1 MAFDLSTARPV
12 GAASPDQLTAPVAP
26 GGFDPST
33 ALPASPR
40 APSAATQNAPTSGLV
55 MGLRDPIDAGAQM
68 LPRALG
74 AITSLFG
81 LAPNR
86 VSNFLDSEAA
96 RVDNI
101 VKDTNAGYEANRR
114 ADAQTLSGV
123 VTGKQPEPGF
133 DWARMGGNMVNPAT
147 WLGGAPTKGMSL
159 LQLAGAGAKAGAVS
173 GALQPVLDTENFGTE
188 KAKQV
193 LAGAGSGAVLT
204 PAIVKGTA
212 GAANLVTKAQGAMEQ
227 RAAQRA
233 VDQQQIRIA
242 VTNTI
247 ISQGMRPG
255 DLPDVVLKAVE
266 RDVKQALE
274 TGSKIDPAAIFRKA
288 QFEAVGLT
296 DDAGPTV
303 GQLTRDSN
311 PMNFA
316 NEKNMSGVQ
325 LDRGARGMGND
336 LADRFQAQNQRL
348 GENFDNMGA
357 SGATDSGTAA
367 KEIMDGLRAA
377 DAPLKKGVD
386 DLYATARSMSG
397 GRVVD
402 LERDTFVKSA
412 NEALDKGMWGR
423 FVPENIRGVMNDIAS
438 GKSPF
443 NVDAEVQIDGILS
456 AAQRRAGKGSPEA
469 SAIGVIRDALRNT
482 PIARPGAPLNNAA
495 EDLAGQAAR
504 TVDEGVTD
512 VTARMAQPEALP
524 SGQKALPGPAAAGG
538 AVTDLKPVQPP
549 PKAPPAPPV
558 DEGEA
563 AREAFAQARRAA
575 RARFATIEDTPALKA
590 ALDNEA
596 PDDFVRK
603 FVINADARDLAAM
616 KKVLDG
622 SPAAKDQARA
632 QIAEHLKRAAFGENP
647 SGDKAFTADRYLK
660 TIRAIG
666 KQNLEVFFTPAE
678 LVRLNLAGKV
688 ASDINSIPSGAKY
701 ATNTSGTAAAVMN
714 LLSKFGAKFAD
725 AVPVIGP
732 TAKAVVGA
740 VGDKIGAVKR
750 QAAIDKALNPV
761 AEKITREL
769 SPQARRL
776 IEAPA
781 SAIGVTAGAATAAA
795 ATSRDGEPDM
805 ARARAIRADFRSGK
819 ITKAEAVKRLNDLGM
834 Q

>member
-12 GAASPDQLTAPVAP
+12 GDVPAAPVAP
-26 GGFDPST
+26 AGFDPAT
-33 ALPASPR
+33 ALPAGAPG
-40 APSAATQNAPTSGLV
+40 PSAANRNAPTSGVL

-86 VSNFLDSEAA
+86 VSEFMDREAG
-96 RVDNI
+96 RVDSI
-101 VKDTNAGYEANRR
+101 VKDTNAGYEASRV
-114 ADAQTLSGV
+114 ADALPGTE
-123 VTGKQPEPGF
+123 KPGF
-133 DWARMGGNMVNPAT
+133 DWARLGGNMINPAN
-147 WLGGAPTKGMSL
+147 WLGGGVTKGASL
-159 LQLAGAGAKAGAVS
+159 LQLAGAGAKAGALS
-173 GALQPVLDTENFGTE
+173 GALQPVLDAENFWAE
-188 KAKQV
+188 KGKQATV
-193 LAGAGSGAVLT
+193 GAASGAVLT
-204 PAIVKGTA
+204 PAITKGVT
-212 GAANLVTKAQGAMEQ
+212 GVANVVTKARGALEQ
-227 RAAQRA
+227 RALRQGVHPDKIAISVNNTFSKLG
-233 VDQQQIRIA
+233 VDPA
-242 VTNTI
+242 
-247 ISQGMRPG
+247 
-255 DLPDVVLKAVE
+255 DLPEVVRKAVE

-274 TGSKIDPAAIFRKA
+274 TGSKVDPAAILRKA

-303 GQLTRDSN
+303 GQLTRDTN

-316 NEKNMSGVQ
+316 NEKNMSGVA

-357 SGATDSGTAA
+357 SGATDAGTAA

-377 DAPLKKGVD
+377 DAPVKKGVD

-423 FVPENIRGVMNDIAS
+423 FVPENIRGMMNDIAA
-438 GKSPF
+438 GKTPF

-456 AAQRRAGKGSPEA
+456 AAQRRAGNGSPEA

-482 PIARPGAPLNNAA
+482 PIARPGAPLNNVAD
-495 EDLAGQAAR
+495 DLAGQAAR

-524 SGQKALPGPAAAGG
+524 SGQRALPGPAAAG
-538 AVTDLKPVQPP
+538 ALTDLKPVQPP
-549 PKAPPAPPV
+549 PKAPPVPPV

-688 ASDINSIPSGAKY
+688 ASDINSIPAGAKY
-701 ATNTSGTAAAVMN
+701 GTNTSGTAAAVMN

-725 AVPVIGP
+725 AIPVIGP
-732 TAKAVVGA
+732 TAKAVAGA
-740 VGDKIGAVKR
+740 VGDKIGAVKT
-750 QAAIDKALNPV
+750 QATIDKALNPV
-761 AEKITREL
+761 AEKITRDL

-805 ARARAIRADFRSGK
+805 ARAKAIRADFRSGK

>member
-1 MAFDLSTARPV
+1 MPYSITTRDGITLQNIPDDMPADHPDLKAQVATIRGQASRPAPTAE
-12 GAASPDQLTAPVAP
+12 
-26 GGFDPST
+26 
-33 ALPASPR
+33 
-40 APSAATQNAPTSGLV
+40 APSSGIM
-55 MGLRDPIDAGAQM
+55 MGLRDPVDAGAQM

-86 VSNFLDSEAA
+86 VSEFMDREAG
-96 RVDNI
+96 RVDSI
-101 VKDTNAGYEANRR
+101 VKDTNAGYEASRV
-114 ADAQTLSGV
+114 ADALPGTE
-123 VTGKQPEPGF
+123 KPGF
-133 DWARMGGNMVNPAT
+133 DWARLGGNMINPAN
-147 WLGGAPTKGMSL
+147 WLGGGVIKGGSTA
-159 LQLAGAGAKAGAVS
+159 LQLAGAGAKAGALS
-173 GALQPVLDTENFGTE
+173 GALQPVLDTENFWTE
-188 KAKQV
+188 KGKQATV
-193 LAGAGSGAVLT
+193 GAVSGAVLT
-204 PAIVKGTA
+204 PAITKGVT
-212 GAANLVTKAQGAMEQ
+212 GAANAVTKTRGALEQ
-227 RAAQRA
+227 RALRQGVHPDKITISVNNTFSKLG
-233 VDQQQIRIA
+233 VDPA
-242 VTNTI
+242 
-247 ISQGMRPG
+247 
-255 DLPDVVLKAVE
+255 DLPEVVRKAVE
-266 RDVKQALE
+266 RDVKLALE
-274 TGSKIDPAAIFRKA
+274 TGSRVDPSAILRKA
-288 QFEAVGLT
+288 QFEAVGLV

-303 GQLTRDSN
+303 GQLTRDTN

-316 NEKNMSGVQ
+316 QEKNMSGVA
-325 LDRGARGMGND
+325 LDRGARGTGND
-336 LADRFQAQNQRL
+336 LADRFQAQNARL

-357 SGATDSGTAA
+357 SGATDAGTAA

-377 DAPLKKGVD
+377 DAPVKKGVD

-423 FVPENIRGVMNDIAS
+423 FVPENIRGVMNDIAE
-438 GKSPF
+438 GKTPF

-456 AAQRRAGKGSPEA
+456 AAQRRAGNGSPEA

-482 PIARPGAPLNNAA
+482 PIARPGAPLNNVAD
-495 EDLAGQAAR
+495 DLAGQAAR

-512 VTARMAQPEALP
+512 VTARMVQPEALP
-524 SGQKALPGPAAAGG
+524 SGQKALPGPAAAG
-538 AVTDLKPVQPP
+538 ALTDLKPVQPP
-549 PKAPPAPPV
+549 PKAPPVPPV

-740 VGDKIGAVKR
+740 VGDKIGAVKT
-750 QAAIDKALNPV
+750 QATIDKALNPA

-805 ARARAIRADFRSGK
+805 ARAKAIRADFRAGK